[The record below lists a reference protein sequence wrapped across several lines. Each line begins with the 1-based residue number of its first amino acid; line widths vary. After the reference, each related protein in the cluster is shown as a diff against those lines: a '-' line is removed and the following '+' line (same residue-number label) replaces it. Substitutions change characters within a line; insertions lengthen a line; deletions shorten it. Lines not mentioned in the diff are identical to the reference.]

1 MEPESTQHDIDLVPS
16 SDTRRARDNPLVAR
30 LEQLI
35 STPGAVADPVFLSEL
50 LAFVHGLQREADSVR
65 RRYNSLFNAVPD
77 PISIIDADGR
87 ILDLNRAGEK
97 AYQRPRDEIVGRL
110 VHTINPDLPTDHML
124 PVLEAL
130 ARDETYVIEVNN
142 TRGDG
147 TRFPVEV
154 HSASFR
160 DGPHQHVIAVAR
172 DLSRRHEAELNY
184 HALLVA
190 MDKGVLFQGF
200 DGRVL
205 SANPAGYRILGLDDG
220 LDVAAGLR
228 FDDWLIIDHRGYPI
242 RFRELPPMRALASG
256 KLVESTLLGLYHH
269 KRKQLTWVSATSVP
283 QFHPGAERPHQ
294 VISLFSDVTELKR
307 DSALFLRAQA
317 LARIGGWEWDG
328 GRNRLYFTDE
338 ALRIIGRRDNP
349 PRTLEEAMLQ
359 VAPGHRRTM
368 EDALESV
375 MRDGGAFDL
384 EVQVMRPDGESRWAR
399 VIGQSEGRLPMAV
412 RITGTLQDITQRRQ
426 IEEALR
432 SQARTDPLTGLFN
445 RDGIL
450 GELQRRLDAPQP
462 GTTVLYIDLD
472 RFKMVNDLLG
482 HAAGDQMLVNAAR
495 RLEHCVG
502 DAGLLARFGGDE
514 FLVVG
519 DATDDPGVADALAE
533 RITRAFGDSFRYAGE
548 EFTITTSVGLAR
560 HPEHGRT
567 VQQLVNNADAAM
579 YDAKRRGRNTWQV
592 FTQELARKQHDRV
605 QIEAQLRRALDNS
618 EFRLIYQPLVALS
631 DGRVRSAEALIRWN
645 NPTLGE
651 ISPDD
656 FIGHA
661 ETTGD
666 IVGIGAWVIDA
677 ACRQMA
683 SWRAEGLMLERVAVN
698 VSYRQFLTEDLVQTI
713 ASALADHG
721 LPGSAL
727 ELEFTERVLIEDAP
741 DTRTNF
747 DALRRLGV
755 VLTIDDFG
763 EGYSALNYLRRLP
776 IHGLKL
782 AQSFLRGVPGNPSDV
797 AICQAVAGMAR
808 GLGLE
813 VVAEGIESPAQ
824 RDFLLEL
831 GIDTGQGFL
840 FSAGLDPENF
850 AAYLRQAGPA
860 AAEPTNP

>member
-1 MEPESTQHDIDLVPS
+1 MDQPTTNTET
-16 SDTRRARDNPLVAR
+16 DTGPTAEARRSRDNPLVAR
-30 LEQLI
+30 LEALI
-35 STPGAVADPVFLSEL
+35 NSPGAVADPVFLSEV
-50 LAFVHGLQREADSVR
+50 LAFLHGLQREAESVH
-65 RRYNSLFNAVPD
+65 RRYESLFNAVPD
-77 PISIIDADGR
+77 PISIIAADGR
-87 ILDLNRAGEK
+87 IVDLNRAGER
-97 AYQRPRDEIVGRL
+97 AYQRPRAELVGKL
-110 VHTINPDLPTDHML
+110 VHTINPDLPHDHMR

-147 TRFPVEV
+147 SQFPVEV
-154 HSASFR
+154 HSASFH
-160 DGPHQHVIAVAR
+160 DGPHHHVIAVAR
-172 DLSRRHEAELNY
+172 DLSRRREAELNY

-205 SANPAGYRILGLDDG
+205 SANPAAYRILGMDEG
-220 LDVAAGLR
+220 LDVSASLR
-228 FDDWLIIDHRGYPI
+228 FDDWLVIDHRGQPI
-242 RFRELPPMRALASG
+242 RFLELPPLRALASG
-256 KLVESTLLGLYHH
+256 KIVESTLLGLYHH
-269 KRKQLTWVSATSVP
+269 RRKQLTWISATSVP
-283 QFHPGAERPHQ
+283 QFHAGSNRPHQ

-328 GRNRLYFTDE
+328 GRNRIYLTDE
-338 ALRIIGRRDNP
+338 ALRIIGRRDDP
-349 PRTLEEAMLQ
+349 PRTLEDVIVH
-359 VAPGHRRTM
+359 VAAPHRKAV

-375 MRDGGAFDL
+375 VRDGGAFDL
-384 EVQVMRPDGESRWAR
+384 EIQVVRPDGASHWAR
-399 VIGQSEGRLPMAV
+399 LIGQAEGRAPMSA
-412 RITGTLQDITQRRQ
+412 RITGTVQDITQRRQ

-450 GELQRRLDAPQP
+450 TELERRLDGQHL
-462 GTTVLYIDLD
+462 GTTVIYIDLD
-472 RFKMVNDLLG
+472 RFKLVNDLLG
-482 HAAGDQMLVNAAR
+482 HAAGDHMLVNAAR

-502 DAGLLARFGGDE
+502 EAGLLARFGGDE
-514 FLVVG
+514 FLVVT
-519 DATDDPGVADALAE
+519 DAHADPAAALALAE

-579 YDAKRRGRNTWQV
+579 YDAKRRGRNTWQE
-592 FTQELARKQHDRV
+592 FTPELARQQHDRV
-605 QIEAQLRRALDNS
+605 QIEAQLRRAIDNG
-618 EFRLIYQPLVALS
+618 EFRLVYQPLVALV
-631 DGRVRSAEALIRWN
+631 DGRVRTAEALIRWN

-656 FIGHA
+656 FISHA

-666 IVGIGAWVIDA
+666 IVRIGAWVIDA

-683 SWRAEGLMLERVAVN
+683 RWRAEGLAMERVAVN

-713 ASALADHG
+713 ANALSEHG

-741 DTRTNF
+741 DTLATF
-747 DALRRLGV
+747 EALRNLGV

-782 AQSFLRGVPGNPSDV
+782 AQSFLQGVPANPSDV
-797 AICQAVAGMAR
+797 AICQAVEGIAR

-824 RDFLLEL
+824 REFLLGL
-831 GIDTGQGFL
+831 GIRTGQGFL
-840 FSAGLDPENF
+840 FSPGLDPENF
-850 AAYLRQAGPA
+850 SAYLRQVGLHPM
-860 AAEPTNP
+860 ESP

>member
-1 MEPESTQHDIDLVPS
+1 MDHNNPTPDSKSGPAADV
-16 SDTRRARDNPLVAR
+16 RRSRDNLVVAR
-30 LEQLI
+30 LEALI
-35 STPGAVADPVFLSEL
+35 NAPGSIADPKFLSEV
-50 LAFVHGLQREADSVR
+50 LAYLHGLQREIDSVR
-65 RRYNSLFNAVPD
+65 RRYHSLFDAVPD
-77 PISIIDADGR
+77 PVSIIDADGR
-87 ILDLNRAGEK
+87 IVDLNRAGEK
-97 AYQRPRDEIVGRL
+97 AYQRKRGELVGKL
-110 VHTINPDLPTDHML
+110 VHAINPELPADHMR

-142 TRGDG
+142 TRRDG
-147 TRFPVEV
+147 SQFPVEV

-160 DGPHQHVIAVAR
+160 DGPHHHVIAVAR
-172 DLSRRHEAELNY
+172 DLTRRREAELNY

-190 MDKGVLFQGF
+190 IDKGVLFQGF

-205 SANPAGYRILGLDDG
+205 SANPAAYRLLGLDEG
-220 LDVAAGLR
+220 LDVAASLR

-256 KLVESTLLGLYHH
+256 KIVESTLLGLYHH
-269 KRKQLTWVSATSVP
+269 RRKQLTWVSATSVP
-283 QFHPGAERPHQ
+283 QFHAGSGKPHQ

-328 GRNRLYFTDE
+328 GRNRIYLTDE
-338 ALRIIGRRDNP
+338 ALRIIGRREDP
-349 PRTLEEAMLQ
+349 PRTLEDAMDH
-359 VAPGHRRTM
+359 VAPEHRKPVA
-368 EDALESV
+368 DALESV
-375 MRDGGAFDL
+375 VRDGGAFDL
-384 EVQVMRPDGESRWAR
+384 EVQMVRLDGETLWAR
-399 VIGQSEGRLPMAV
+399 LIGQAEGRAPMPARV
-412 RITGTLQDITQRRQ
+412 TGTVQDVTQRRQ

-432 SQARTDPLTGLFN
+432 SQARTDPLTGLYN

-450 GELQRRLDAPQP
+450 GELERRLDGQHA
-462 GTTVLYIDLD
+462 GTTVFYIDLD
-472 RFKMVNDLLG
+472 RFKLVNDLLG
-482 HAAGDQMLVNAAR
+482 HAAGDHMLVSAAR

-502 DAGLLARFGGDE
+502 DKGLLARFGGDE
-514 FLVVG
+514 FLVVTHG
-519 DATDDPGVADALAE
+519 SDDPGAAQALAA

-548 EFTITTSVGLAR
+548 EFTITTSVGVAR
-560 HPEHGRT
+560 HPEHGTT

-579 YDAKRRGRNTWQV
+579 YDAKRRGRNTWQE
-592 FTQELARKQHDRV
+592 FTPELARQRHDRV
-605 QIEAQLRRALDNS
+605 QIEAQLRRALENG
-618 EFRLIYQPLVALS
+618 EFRLVYQPLVALV

-656 FIGHA
+656 FISHA

-666 IVGIGAWVIDA
+666 IVRIGAWVIDA

-683 SWRAEGLMLERVAVN
+683 QWRAEGLAIERVAVN

-713 ASALADHG
+713 ANALAEHG

-741 DTRTNF
+741 DTHTTF
-747 DALRRLGV
+747 EGLRGLGV

-782 AQSFLRGVPGNPSDV
+782 AQSFLQGVPDNPSDV
-797 AICQAVAGMAR
+797 AICQAVAGIAR
-808 GLGLE
+808 GLGLD
-813 VVAEGIESPAQ
+813 VVAEGVENAAQ
-824 RDFLLEL
+824 RDFLLGL
-831 GIDTGQGFL
+831 GIQRGQGFL
-840 FSAGLDPENF
+840 FSPGLNPGHF
-850 AAYLRQAGPA
+850 SAYLRQLALPS
-860 AAEPTNP
+860 TDQR